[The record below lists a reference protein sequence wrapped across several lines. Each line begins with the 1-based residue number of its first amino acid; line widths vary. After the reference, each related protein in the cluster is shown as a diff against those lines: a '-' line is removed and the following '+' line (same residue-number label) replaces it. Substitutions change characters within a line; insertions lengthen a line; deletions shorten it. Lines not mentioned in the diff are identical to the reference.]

1 MKKYT
6 VSYTTFTGAEVARD
20 IYLHLNKKEIAEL
33 NALYPEGLQKRFE
46 KLSAN
51 PEDPSPQDLRDLL
64 ELFEKII
71 TTGYGVPSEDGE
83 RFVKTKDGVK
93 LGDQF
98 VETPAYSAFLDDVIS
113 DENLAKSVIEEMV
126 KTNSLKNVVK

>member
-1 MKKYT
+1 M
-6 VSYTTFTGAEVARD
+6 
-20 IYLHLNKKEIAEL
+20 
-33 NALYPEGLQKRFE
+33 
-46 KLSAN
+46 SAN

-71 TTGYGVPSEDGE
+71 TTGYGVPSDDGE
-83 RFVKTKDGVK
+83 RFVKTKDGAK